1 MKKMKFLKFFV
12 FALLATSISFTSC
25 KDYDDD
31 IDKLKTDVSSLKST
45 IEALQKKIE
54 AGSTITAVETTANG
68 ITIKLSDG
76 KSYSLTN
83 GVNGKDGSV
92 VTIGANG
99 NWYIDGTDS
108 GKPSKGSD
116 GTNGKD
122 GTSGKDG
129 KDGKDGIYYK
139 PGDDGFWHKVDGAT
153 VTPTTDRW
161 MVEGSSSISAKF
173 VDGYVVLYNLEGAE
187 GPVTIGLVSMNNLV
201 FIPEYVT
208 EEGTALLNFNTSITV
223 DENKTLYATAQYQVS
238 PTNASEKLIDIE
250 NLYFKFNN
258 PKVLKGAIYF
268 KPEAEFVSLED
279 GILTVKASIDA
290 FAYEALEDNGN
301 NIVQLML
308 TVPLTSGDEVVSDFV
323 RVASVDVVDLTP
335 SITVSPLADE
345 IGYEGGDVAFTV
357 AASGAWAISALPE
370 WITEKEKSETA
381 VTFTVAQNTA
391 EQRSATVTFSL
402 VDYPMVTKEVAIT
415 QAVYDPP
422 IIETGVFVKAT
433 GEATNDGSS
442 WEKATTLVKALEIA
456 EEGDEIHIGAGTYVP
471 TKKLTGGSAERDIT
485 FEINK
490 NVTLIGGYPAD
501 ASKGAV
507 ADKSNKTILSGNNQ
521 YYHTVT
527 ITAPA
532 KDGEKVILKNISIKD
547 GKAGPKDIGKVTV
560 NGIEFLQNYGGGVSV
575 GGSVVDFID
584 CEVADNSSEHA
595 AGGGYIHNGA
605 IASFIDSNIENNT
618 TGASGNGAGI
628 WNAAST
634 TYVIGCTVSDNFS
647 GGVAGGLYNH
657 DPDNQSK
664 LYVYNSTISGNKD
677 SSGGSGG
684 IYTREGSYLQVV
696 NSTIFN
702 NESNAR
708 GAGISVYSDKS
719 KAPTVADIISSTIY
733 DNKGAALG
741 AVMTTE
747 NTTLKIYN
755 SIISGNKSAAEVSF
769 TANTATLSSSVRGST
784 VLDASGAT
792 VSGQTFDPSTMTA
805 VNGAFAIPADSP
817 AATYGMSSSLLQNLA
832 SSFTPPIDNDII
844 LKDQLGNS
852 REGKT
857 AMGAVTR

>member
-290 FAYEALEDNGN
+290 FAYEALEDNGS

-532 KDGEKVILKNISIKD
+532 KDGEKVILKNITIKE
-547 GKAGPKDIGKVTV
+547 GKAGDENAGLVEV
-560 NGIEFLQNYGGGVSV
+560 NGIEFQRLYGGGLSI

-584 CEVADNSSEHA
+584 CEVSDNGSERYA
-595 AGGGYIHNGA
+595 AGGYIHNGA
-605 IASFIDSNIENNT
+605 IVTFIDSDILRNVSQLNCGGLWPERAT
-618 TGASGNGAGI
+618 L
-628 WNAAST
+628 
-634 TYVIGCTVSDNFS
+634 YLIGCTLSDNN
-647 GGVAGGLYNH
+647 AGGKGVGGALYNH
-657 DPDNQSK
+657 SAKTGQSK
-664 LYVYNSTISGNKD
+664 LYVYNCTISGGKD
-677 SSGGSGG
+677 KDGTTGG

-696 NSTIFN
+696 NTTFFN
-702 NESNAR
+702 NQTAIN
-708 GAGISVYSDKS
+708 VYGTADRT
-719 KAPTVADIISSTIY
+719 TVADIISCTIY
-733 DNKGAALG
+733 NNDGTTAA
-741 AVMTTE
+741 VTTTA

-755 SIISGNKSAAEVSF
+755 SIISGNIGNNVSF
-769 TANTATLSSSVRGST
+769 SANTATFSYSVNGGS

-792 VSGQTFDPSTMTA
+792 VSGQTFDPSKMTA

-817 AATYGMSSSLLQNLA
+817 AATYGMSSSLLQNLS